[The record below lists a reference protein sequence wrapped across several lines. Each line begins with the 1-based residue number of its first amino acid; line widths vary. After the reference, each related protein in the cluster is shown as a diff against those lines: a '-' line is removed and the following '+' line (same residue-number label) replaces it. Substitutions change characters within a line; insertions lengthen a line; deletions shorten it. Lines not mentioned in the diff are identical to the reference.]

1 MEQIYYGSAYFKP
14 GTLWCNNSISSAGC
28 WNIRSKSE
36 TSPLMKVKDEFTV
49 KFILIVLCLRI
60 LMDQF
65 AIGVQFDYHFR
76 QFLTIQK

>member
-1 MEQIYYGSAYFKP
+1 MEAL
-14 GTLWCNNSISSAGC
+14 TLNQVHCDATIAFPLLVAETF
-28 WNIRSKSE
+28 RSKSE